1 MFTNLVSFVSAIL
14 HFIFFSASQQVS
26 SSQQLSDMSHIVSS
40 GSHIPSSE
48 PSVVV
53 ESMPPTL
60 TPAPQLTSP
69 LTTPTKPA
77 PMRGLTP
84 APQVQP
90 SPSITATLPHTI
102 PHTARQ
108 SAKTVKTT
116 PTAAPAPQPSP
127 KPISTTLDA
136 ASLAHALPAKPVS
149 QTADGGKKKMTFVVP
164 KGHQLV
170 MRTGPDGKSQFVTV
184 PKSQLS
190 QAQQKSQLLTQV
202 TSPPSQ
208 TQPPQTVLKTQAP
221 VIKSPP
227 KPARTLSPTQF
238 LQKSEV
244 PETQYV
250 TGATHMYP
258 TTSAVTS
265 DMTSGMTPGMT
276 SVTPGMT
283 SGMTSVTPGMTSM
296 TSGMTSEEI
305 ALAEAEHAAEMLLG
319 MSGALVPQAT
329 PTLQQAPPPVQQQP
343 ITSQQIVSHQPQS
356 DLVAQQPVTHPQ
368 ATAVPMGNNPDG
380 TQQYLLIVD
389 DPKNPGQQ
397 QQLII
402 NYTPDKPG
410 GQLDLQQILDALA
423 SGGQF

>member
-1 MFTNLVSFVSAIL
+1 
-14 HFIFFSASQQVS
+14 
-26 SSQQLSDMSHIVSS
+26 MSHIVSS
-40 GSHIPSSE
+40 ESHIPSSE
-48 PSVVV
+48 PPVVV

-84 APQVQP
+84 GPQVQP
-90 SPSITATLPHTI
+90 SPAITATLPHT
-102 PHTARQ
+102 ARQ
-108 SAKTVKTT
+108 PAKTVKTT
-116 PTAAPAPQPSP
+116 PTPVAAPQPSP
-127 KPISTTLDA
+127 KPISTTMDA

-190 QAQQKSQLLTQV
+190 QAQQKSQVLTQV
-202 TSPPSQ
+202 TSPPQQ

-238 LQKSEV
+238 LQKSE

-265 DMTSGMTPGMT
+265 DMTSGMTP
-276 SVTPGMT
+276 
-283 SGMTSVTPGMTSM
+283 GMTSVTPGMTSM

-356 DLVAQQPVTHPQ
+356 EFVAQQPVTHPQ